1 MKGFI
6 PPICQVIG
14 WCYIPPPDTVSSSR
28 QDFTFF
34 VLTALSFLS
43 YMPVVRYPVRC
54 NHPALRIKRIRL
66 SVNQVDRIMVVGVT
80 TQ

>member
-1 MKGFI
+1 MKGFTS
-6 PPICQVIG
+6 PICQVIG

-34 VLTALSFLS
+34 VPAALSFLS

-54 NHPALRIKRIRL
+54 NHPAVRIKRIRL
-66 SVNQVDRIMVVGVT
+66 PVNQVDRIMMVGVT